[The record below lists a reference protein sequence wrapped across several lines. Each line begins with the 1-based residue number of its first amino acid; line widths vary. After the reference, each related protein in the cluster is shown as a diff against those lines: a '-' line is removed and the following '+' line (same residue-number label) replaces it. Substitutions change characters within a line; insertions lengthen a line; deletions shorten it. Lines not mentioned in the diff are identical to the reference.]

1 MRKKTAVVGAS
12 KGCLLKEVGLREAGR
27 PQAKTQETGTLFSI
41 QRP

>member
-1 MRKKTAVVGAS
+1 MRRKTTVVGAS

-27 PQAKTQETGTLFSI
+27 LQAKTQETGILFSI